1 VIDFA
6 TNVLAKPN
14 LSQHRSQAQRSI
26 ACPVSSVQRVLSR
39 NDMTHAD
46 AQRTLQQGRR
56 QRDRARQLFR
66 EAYGEVL
73 DKAQVR
79 GVKHWL

>member
-1 VIDFA
+1 MA
-6 TNVLAKPN
+6 
-14 LSQHRSQAQRSI
+14 S
-26 ACPVSSVQRVLSR
+26 PVSSVQRALSR
-39 NDMTHAD
+39 ADMTHTD
-46 AQRTLQQGRR
+46 AQQTLQQGRR

-79 GVKHWL
+79 GIKDL